1 MDIEKATKIIKYKI
15 KKYKEELEIELEDKI
30 DEPRIAYLLQQK
42 SALETVLLE
51 LEKKDEYIK
60 MLTDERE
67 HIKNNLKVDLKR
79 KGVFSQAKGQIAQIL
94 EYYENNEKY
103 FNKVEKEGIK
113 EWKYI
118 NRKVNS

>member
-1 MDIEKATKIIKYKI
+1 
-15 KKYKEELEIELEDKI
+15 
-30 DEPRIAYLLQQK
+30 
-42 SALETVLLE
+42 
-51 LEKKDEYIK
+51 

-113 EWKYI
+113 E
-118 NRKVNS
+118 

>member
-1 MDIEKATKIIKYKI
+1 MDIEKE
-15 KKYKEELEIELEDKI
+15 KERLKLAMSMPLHGREDTIVRIEDVQTIL
-30 DEPRIAYLLQQK
+30 
-42 SALETVLLE
+42 SE

-103 FNKVEKEGIK
+103 FNKVEKEGK
-113 EWKYI
+113 
-118 NRKVNS
+118 

>member
-113 EWKYI
+113 E
-118 NRKVNS
+118 

>member
-1 MDIEKATKIIKYKI
+1 MDIEKAKEKLKNPN
-15 KKYKEELEIELEDKI
+15 KKNLIDVIRIFKRNGIENYCIAEIETI
-30 DEPRIAYLLQQK
+30 QV
-42 SALETVLLE
+42 VLSE

-113 EWKYI
+113 E
-118 NRKVNS
+118 

>member
-30 DEPRIAYLLQQK
+30 DEPRIAYLQQQK
-42 SALETVLLE
+42 SAIETVLSE

-113 EWKYI
+113 E
-118 NRKVNS
+118 